1 MKTNAK
7 NVENVTL
14 VTPVDQ
20 STQGVLNE
28 IANNSSKRKVHKPA
42 DVTTTRADRVADNC
56 RKLLRDG
63 NTLFAP
69 ITKDQKKVI
78 KSTLEAYYNTPSGAV
93 NSLRRAWES
102 NADIIRKKNEFA
114 GKHSQK
120 ALDIFT
126 KLLKKGNALSIYCAY
141 LQAIDG
147 QHVVRRPLV
156 RRDEIKPEKSYDRR
170 DKCEVIT
177 EGKSFKDSGFN
188 VKERKI
194 SKKDLIT
201 VRTEVGVVV
210 ESYLVKKTKYTWK
223 EAFDTIAAYIN
234 AGLPK
239 LDKPTE

>member
-14 VTPVDQ
+14 VAPVDQ
-20 STQGVLNE
+20 STQGVLDE
-28 IANNSSKRKVHKPA
+28 IAKNSSKRKSHKPK

-63 NTLFAP
+63 NALFAS
-69 ITKDQKKVI
+69 ISKEQKKVI
-78 KSTLEAYYNTPSGAV
+78 KATLEAYYNTPSGAV

-114 GKHSQK
+114 GKYSQK
-120 ALDIFT
+120 ALDIFS

-156 RRDEIKPEKSYDRR
+156 RRDEINPAKSYDRR
-170 DKCEVIT
+170 DRYEVIT
-177 EGKSFKDSGFN
+177 EGKLFKDGGFS

-210 ESYLVKKTKYTWK
+210 ESYLIEKTKYTWK
-223 EAFDTIAAYIN
+223 EAFDAIAAYIN

-239 LDKPTE
+239 LEKPEE